1 MSNKNLS
8 HERSRVNAL
17 IPEFLKQDCTNLVKF
32 LKEYY
37 LNENDKEFFKSLDAN
52 DDYIDVATNL
62 ISDITDNRDLDKVT
76 EQKFI
81 EELANTVTKNVP
93 ASSVVTR
100 KFLIKRLV
108 DYYDARGNTVM
119 VDAFFRLFFNK
130 NVTVFEPYGLILRP
144 SIGSYSK
151 NLFVRIF
158 NNTANDPT
166 KIPSGTRLFQ
176 KTARGTVVAEGLLS
190 SVQTVQFDE
199 VIHTLNFQKDT
210 VEGTFDPSL
219 DIQTPDGKKYGK
231 PYRTL
236 TSVKITNGGSGYA
249 IGENLFFKNQRVST
263 FVIRV
268 ISVEA
273 QTDKDIENNT
283 GKITQVEIDIYGSGN
298 TQDNNI
304 SNKLVDFVF
313 QDDSPENN
321 VTNLNSSGNGSGATC
336 SLEFSNGLVDVGGRY
351 NNARGR
357 LSDDSVIQDS
367 NFFQKFSYELST
379 DTEFASYK
387 SFYLELLHPAG
398 EKVFHNT
405 KKDLP
410 TESLPLSVEP
420 LNVKDFFPVD
430 VEPDVEDIN
439 IPQTVFVV
447 KQDYFNIDNT
457 EPHTPLGVDAPYIL
471 EDYITTS
478 TRLDG

>member
-81 EELANTVTKNVP
+81 EELANAVTKNVP

-130 NVTVFEPYGLILRP
+130 NVTVFEPYSLILRP
-144 SIGSYSK
+144 SVGSYRK

-190 SVQTVQFDE
+190 SV
-199 VIHTLNFQKDT
+199 
-210 VEGTFDPSL
+210 
-219 DIQTPDGKKYGK
+219 
-231 PYRTL
+231 
-236 TSVKITNGGSGYA
+236 
-249 IGENLFFKNQRVST
+249 
-263 FVIRV
+263 
-268 ISVEA
+268 
-273 QTDKDIENNT
+273 
-283 GKITQVEIDIYGSGN
+283 
-298 TQDNNI
+298 
-304 SNKLVDFVF
+304 
-313 QDDSPENN
+313 
-321 VTNLNSSGNGSGATC
+321 
-336 SLEFSNGLVDVGGRY
+336 
-351 NNARGR
+351 
-357 LSDDSVIQDS
+357 
-367 NFFQKFSYELST
+367 
-379 DTEFASYK
+379 
-387 SFYLELLHPAG
+387 
-398 EKVFHNT
+398 
-405 KKDLP
+405 
-410 TESLPLSVEP
+410 
-420 LNVKDFFPVD
+420 
-430 VEPDVEDIN
+430 
-439 IPQTVFVV
+439 
-447 KQDYFNIDNT
+447 
-457 EPHTPLGVDAPYIL
+457 
-471 EDYITTS
+471 
-478 TRLDG
+478 